1 MKGVTKLL
9 NGHAVA
15 PLMLDAL
22 KELLRYSDVTSVHW
36 AQTLD
41 SGAGDSWG
49 LITEDGHVK
58 ASFNALWLFEKVL
71 PAAANQSRA
80 AMVRQPR
87 ASGTSRPRMA
97 RTRCCLCGGRSIVR
111 VKRRLTPCNWT
122 CPWLWEAYSTERT
135 RRGHL
140 LRSLRCRRATWTID
154 PASGCGQRRWEAC
167 GVRGWSGKALCAL
180 VACWH
185 SRSRLCRWASR
196 VGCADCSHAGR

>member
-71 PAAANQSRA
+71 PAAANQSRVEVESGDGEA
-80 AMVRQPR
+80 AGCVGHIASANGTHAVLLVWR
-87 ASGTSRPRMA
+87 AIDCAGQTSPKAMQLDVSVALGSVFNGKDAKGTLTEISAVSASYLDNRSSEWLRP
-97 RTRCCLCGGRSIVR
+97 
-111 VKRRLTPCNWT
+111 TP
-122 CPWLWEAYSTERT
+122 L
-135 RRGHL
+135 G
-140 LRSLRCRRATWTID
+140 
-154 PASGCGQRRWEAC
+154 
-167 GVRGWSGKALCAL
+167 GVRREGMEWEGTLCA
-180 VACWH
+180 
-185 SRSRLCRWASR
+185 
-196 VGCADCSHAGR
+196 GCVLAFAFEAV